1 MDTQNNFFVAYY
13 FSDTKKV
20 ARSNNKKNIIT
31 MQFFQNCNNV
41 VLSGIQHVLILLKKN
56 SSDYQQLNIYALQ
69 DGDHINAGEVV
80 LSITGYY

>member
-20 ARSNNKKNIIT
+20 ARSNNQKNIIT

-41 VLSGIQHVLILLKKN
+41 VLSGIQHVLILLKEN